1 MKQKIEALGVDPN
14 VFSTMP
20 GKLLSCIFCVSFY
33 VLHIGLSLPSV

>member
-20 GKLLSCIFCVSFY
+20 GKLLSCIFWY
-33 VLHIGLSLPSV
+33 